1 MNKGLALFLA
11 CALSLGFAVTAL
23 AAEDAAQAEKQ
34 APGPAVKK
42 ELVRL
47 KFVSG
52 TDILAL
58 IQSLMDL
65 RYERVSMDQSRKIL
79 TVTATAETFEK
90 IKQVVREVDVKPAD
104 LLFTVQLVLG
114 AEAEAGSA
122 DPIQNDPLIRELRGL
137 LRYKSYS
144 LLDSSLVRV
153 VNAERAETVLGPKA
167 EFAFALWPEVTGD
180 AKAPVIKTKLR
191 LQQIARAKLPENVIP
206 SQLPQPVL
214 TTLIESTL
222 NIKSGERT
230 VVGVS
235 KLDGGDKG
243 LILIISGKVV
253 D

>member
-11 CALSLGFAVTAL
+11 CALSLGFAVTVL
-23 AAEDAAQAEKQ
+23 AAEDAAQAKEET
-34 APGPAVKK
+34 PRPAVKK

-58 IQSLMDL
+58 IQSLMDP
-65 RYERVSMDQSRKIL
+65 RYERVSMDQSRRIL
-79 TVTATAETFEK
+79 TLMATPENIEMA
-90 IKQVVREVDVKPAD
+90 KQVVREVDVKPAD

-114 AEAEAGSA
+114 SETEAAGA

-137 LRYKSYS
+137 LRYKSYT

-153 VNAERAETVLGPKA
+153 VNRENAEVVIGPKA
-167 EFAFALWPEVTGD
+167 EFEFSLRPEVAGD
-180 AKAPVIKTKLR
+180 AKAPVIRTQFNLRQKTVR
-191 LQQIARAKLPENVIP
+191 LVTGKEAAASV
-206 SQLPQPVL
+206 SD
-214 TTLIESTL
+214 LISSTL

>member
-11 CALSLGFAVTAL
+11 CALSLGFAVTVL
-23 AAEDAAQAEKQ
+23 AAEDAAQAKEET
-34 APGPAVKK
+34 PRPAVKK

-58 IQSLMDL
+58 IQSLMDP
-65 RYERVSMDQSRKIL
+65 RYERVSMDGSRKIL

-114 AEAEAGSA
+114 SETEAAGV

-137 LRYKSYS
+137 LRYKSYT
-144 LLDSSLVRV
+144 LLDSSFVRV
-153 VNAERAETVLGPKA
+153 VNKESAEVVMGPKA
-167 EFAFALWPEVTGD
+167 EFEFALLRPDVTGD
-180 AKAPVIKTKLR
+180 AKAPLIRTQLR
-191 LQQIARAKLPENVIP
+191 LRQKTVRLVTGKEAAASV
-206 SQLPQPVL
+206 SD
-214 TTLIESTL
+214 LISSTL

>member
-1 MNKGLALFLA
+1 MNKGLAWFLA

-23 AAEDAAQAEKQ
+23 AAEDAAQAKEGQ
-34 APGPAVKK
+34 WPPETKK

-47 KFVSG
+47 KFVPG

-79 TVTATAETFEK
+79 TLMATPENIEMV
-90 IKQVVREVDVKPAD
+90 KQVVREVDVKPAD
-104 LLFTVQLVLG
+104 LLFSVQLVLG
-114 AEAEAGSA
+114 SETEAAGA

-137 LRYKSYS
+137 LRYKSYT

-153 VNAERAETVLGPKA
+153 VNRENAEVVIGPKA
-167 EFAFALWPEVTGD
+167 EFEFSLRPEVAGD
-180 AKAPVIKTKLR
+180 AKAPVIRTQLR
-191 LQQIARAKLPENVIP
+191 LRQKTVRLVTGKEAAASV
-206 SQLPQPVL
+206 SD
-214 TTLIESTL
+214 LISSTL

-243 LILIISGKVV
+243 LILIISGKVI